1 VVANS
6 DSDASAADNVE
17 NVDLSALVDAVET
30 HLLRGPRKYIRE
42 DVTDAS
48 GTSPEE
54 SRALWRALGFPTVGD
69 DERVFT
75 DADIEA
81 LRNVKALEAVGAIDD
96 DVMRA
101 MTRIIGQSF
110 ARLASWQGQLV
121 VEIVARNPELLADG
135 GGARVVEM
143 MDELTPL
150 VGALHDYVW
159 RRQLAAYF
167 SRIASNAGA
176 GLGAETNLA
185 VGFVDMADF
194 TAFTRR
200 SSEAEL
206 RGVLEAFESLA
217 SDIVGDNRGQIV
229 KTIGDEVLFTADD
242 PRDAAQI
249 ALRILEAVESDE
261 KLPPVRA
268 GVAYGPV
275 VMRLGDVYGQPVN
288 IASRLT
294 TVARSDSVLVDERLA
309 EQLRDDDGFVLHA
322 LRPVAVRG
330 YRHLRGWRLRS
341 ATD

>member
-1 VVANS
+1 
-6 DSDASAADNVE
+6 
-17 NVDLSALVDAVET
+17 
-30 HLLRGPRKYIRE
+30 
-42 DVTDAS
+42 
-48 GTSPEE
+48 
-54 SRALWRALGFPTVGD
+54 
-69 DERVFT
+69 
-75 DADIEA
+75 
-81 LRNVKALEAVGAIDD
+81 
-96 DVMRA
+96 
-101 MTRIIGQSF
+101 
-110 ARLASWQGQLV
+110 
-121 VEIVARNPELLADG
+121 
-135 GGARVVEM
+135 M

-217 SDIVGDNRGQIV
+217 SDVVGENRGQIV

-242 PRDAAQI
+242 PHDAARI
-249 ALRILEAVESDE
+249 ALRLLQAVEADD

-294 TVARSDSVLVDERLA
+294 TVARTDSVLVDEQLA

-322 LRPVAVRG
+322 LGPVAVRG
-330 YRHLRGWRLRS
+330 YRHLRGWRLRP